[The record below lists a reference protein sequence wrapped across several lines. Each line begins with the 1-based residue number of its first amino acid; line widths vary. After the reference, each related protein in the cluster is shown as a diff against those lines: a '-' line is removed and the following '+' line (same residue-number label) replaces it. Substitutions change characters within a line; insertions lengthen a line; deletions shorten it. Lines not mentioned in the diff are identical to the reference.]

1 MNLRVCRVGGWPEAW
16 STFWLKDL
24 NNGLALLIFFCPCGL
39 VESQFSLLW
48 RRPWRFSGSTPIIPM
63 APLCMIPC
71 LQRGHN
77 IISAHIIHISSK
89 LSNHRSTHQAFPYTF
104 GSTSSFLKFSLHNR
118 FLKVVATTNI
128 DYKSEADPR
137 ISSRLSSKTKHMNIL
152 MY

>member
-1 MNLRVCRVGGWPEAW
+1 M
-16 STFWLKDL
+16 
-24 NNGLALLIFFCPCGL
+24 
-39 VESQFSLLW
+39 ESQFSLLW

-71 LQRGHN
+71 LQRPHN

-118 FLKVVATTNI
+118 FPKVVANSNI
-128 DYKSEADPR
+128 DDKSETDPR
-137 ISSRLSSKTKHMNIL
+137 ISSRLSSKNKHLSILILRGECISVFQFRPNTNI
-152 MY
+152 YTSYFSAI